1 VADSQLLIMNL
12 MRVLTPE
19 EINDLT
25 TTYCGEKRVSL
36 TSLMVDG
43 PDSKK
48 PEEVEED
55 QNQAKI
61 LPFNKKESEVFK
73 QASTAEEKNQYFC
86 GEEIQKLFRKL
97 YGLKENSMAGVIQD
111 EAPDVDI
118 TIKEKK
124 SASTFILEE
133 KVKLE
138 SSQRK
143 LKSSDIIKTYKQ
155 VLSVDLEIEK
165 KHKDDLRWS
174 SSQGQLINKKQA

>member
-1 VADSQLLIMNL
+1 MNL

-36 TSLMVDG
+36 TSLMV
-43 PDSKK
+43 PDQESVETEST
-48 PEEVEED
+48 EEQV
-55 QNQAKI
+55 QSQAKI
-61 LPFNKKESEVFK
+61 LPFNKES
-73 QASTAEEKNQYFC
+73 AEAQQIQSSSGEKSLHHC
-86 GEEIQKLFRKL
+86 GESVQKLFRKL
-97 YGLKENSMAGVIQD
+97 YGIKENSMAGVIQD
-111 EAPDVDI
+111 EAPEIDV

-143 LKSSDIIKTYKQ
+143 LKSSDVIKTYKQ
-155 VLSVDLEIEK
+155 VSSVDLEIEK